1 MERKYIEDMLNAGP
15 CPEGMEETIIAF
27 AAGEL
32 NTEEERINALVH
44 ILKCESCR
52 FTYED
57 FIYIEHND
65 EFSEEEEIPGISF
78 RIDNNFII
86 PLTEH
91 TSRSAT
97 VLSSDKSRSAEFKL
111 QSNKT
116 DYKIN
121 VLQST
126 SGTEL
131 TVDCGDDN
139 TKFYLVGGRDYRSA
153 FPYSGKAKFEK
164 IKPGRYILSNN
175 MKSFVFI
182 EIK

>member
-1 MERKYIEDMLNAGP
+1 MLKAGP

-32 NTEEERINALVH
+32 KSEEERIDALVH

-57 FIYIEHND
+57 FIYMEQND
-65 EFSEEEEIPGISF
+65 EISEEEEIPGISF
-78 RIDNNFII
+78 KIDNNFII
-86 PLTEH
+86 PLTEY
-91 TSRSAT
+91 TSRSAM

-116 DYKIN
+116 YYKIN
-121 VLQST
+121 VLQT
-126 SGTEL
+126 NRGTEL
-131 TVDCGDDN
+131 TIDCGNDN
-139 TKFYLVGGRDYRSA
+139 TKFYLVGGKDYKSA

-182 EIK
+182 EIGKVD